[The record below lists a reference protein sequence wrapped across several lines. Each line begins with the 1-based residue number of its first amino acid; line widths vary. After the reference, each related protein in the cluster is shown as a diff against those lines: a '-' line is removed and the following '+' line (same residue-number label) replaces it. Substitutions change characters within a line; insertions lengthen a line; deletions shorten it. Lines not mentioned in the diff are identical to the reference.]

1 MTKKARLDMVISELR
16 KEKLTAYGKQSGM
29 TMTEVV
35 EFLIDTLKIKRK
47 RNADESD

>member
-35 EFLIDTLKIKRK
+35 EFLIDTLKIKRRK
-47 RNADESD
+47 RDDDNE